1 MLGGFNLYSVLKKK
15 SVFLYTTVT
24 MLSVSSLFSLAT
36 VGWVVVDPPDY
47 SAGHLD
53 VTGGSP
59 DVTLVRRS
67 YRLNQL
73 QRCKKCGEII
83 KRGDA
88 KNKIHGEKNS
98 LYQVQRCRKYVETK
112 KKNKLGRCVSRV
124 SFEANTSTQLLL
136 RGRWIDWLVSTGML
150 VSFWSGHAPSS
161 LWSNVSKVKCQI

>member
-1 MLGGFNLYSVLKKK
+1 
-15 SVFLYTTVT
+15 

-36 VGWVVVDPPDY
+36 GGWVVVVDPPDY

-53 VTGGSP
+53 VTGGIP

-88 KNKIHGEKNS
+88 KMQTMEK
-98 LYQVQRCRKYVETK
+98 
-112 KKNKLGRCVSRV
+112 RV
-124 SFEANTSTQLLL
+124 Y
-136 RGRWIDWLVSTGML
+136 I
-150 VSFWSGHAPSS
+150 
-161 LWSNVSKVKCQI
+161 K